1 MRMAEPAQA
10 LQASLA
16 GRYDVERVLGEGG
29 MATVYVANDV
39 RHGRKVAIK
48 VMRPEVAISL
58 GNERFLTEI
67 KLTAKLQ
74 HPHILG
80 LIDSGVVFDDA
91 TGHRPFFVMPLIEG
105 ETLRETLAR
114 DGAMS
119 AADAVPILIEIAD
132 ALACAHAHGVVH
144 RDIKPENILLS
155 QGHAVVADFGIAKA
169 LHRSLDISAITQTG
183 LSVGTPAYMAP
194 EQAVGDPNVDHRADL
209 YALGVVAFEMIA
221 GRTPFFSASM
231 AAMVKASL
239 TENAPRLTTLAPKC
253 PPRLSD
259 LVASLLERDPNART
273 QSAADARDALRSILA
288 FASTESVAGAPPRS
302 SRVRLVGGGI
312 AAAAGLVM
320 GVALWQ
326 SRSHFA
332 GASAPV
338 TAARMPRSVAVLPF
352 HNVNR
357 DSATDYFADGMAVE
371 LMSAL
376 GRLPRLRVASR
387 TSTFALK
394 GGATSLAEIA
404 RRLGVDAVVE
414 SSVRHDADTV
424 LINASLVDVRNDSTL
439 WTGEYKGGL
448 RNVLFVQDS
457 VARAI
462 AKALALVFGADAGTA
477 LTNPRSAD
485 PRAYDAYVRGRVF
498 LGQRSPVAMA
508 SAIRSFET
516 AIQIDS
522 SFAPAYA
529 GLADAYSLIAPFG
542 SRRPSEVFPLARA
555 AAERAIKLDST
566 LAEAHTSLGIVSMFY
581 DWDWT
586 SAGKQLQRGVAL
598 NPSSAEAHLFYAWYL
613 LFRGQMNEALAEVT
627 KAQELDQLSVII
639 TTRHGNIL
647 QLLGRYADAI
657 PFLNRALALDS
668 TFFSA
673 RAELAYSLLQT
684 GEREKARR
692 TVPRNV
698 IQSGSG
704 EGAYPAWIMAQLGDT
719 AGARAQLN
727 GFKEAQSRGYISAD
741 ALAGAY
747 VAVGDTARALELL
760 ERAADERAFTL
771 VFLAVYP
778 MFDALHESA
787 RFKRLV
793 QRAGVAQP

>member
-1 MRMAEPAQA
+1 MRMAEPSQA

-29 MATVYVANDV
+29 MATVYVANDL

-80 LIDSGVVFDDA
+80 LIDSGVVSDEA
-91 TGHRPFFVMPLIEG
+91 TGQRPFFVMPLIEG

-209 YALGVVAFEMIA
+209 YALGVVAFEMMA
-221 GRTPFFSASM
+221 GRTPFFGASM

-253 PPRLSD
+253 PPRLSE
-259 LVASLLERDPNART
+259 LVASLLERDPNARA
-273 QSAADARDALRSILA
+273 QSAADARDTLRSILA
-288 FASTESVAGAPPRS
+288 FASTESVRAAAPT
-302 SRVRLVGGGI
+302 SRAKLIGGGI
-312 AAAAGLVM
+312 AAAAVLVAGL
-320 GVALWQ
+320 ALWQ
-326 SRSHFA
+326 VRSHAA
-332 GASAPV
+332 GASTLV
-338 TAARMPRSVAVLPF
+338 TAARMPHSVAVLPF
-352 HNVNR
+352 HNINR

-371 LMSAL
+371 LISAL

-387 TSTFALK
+387 TSTFAMK
-394 GGATSLAEIA
+394 GRSTSLADIA
-404 RRLGVDAVVE
+404 RQLGVDAVVE

-448 RNVLFVQDS
+448 RNVLYVQDS

-462 AKALALVFGADAGTA
+462 AKALTLVFGADAGTA

-516 AIQIDS
+516 AIRIDS

-586 SAGKQLQRGVAL
+586 SAGKHLQRGVVL
-598 NPSSAEAHLFYAWYL
+598 NPSSAEGHLFYAWYL

-684 GEREKARR
+684 GERDKARR
-692 TVPRNV
+692 MVPRNV

-727 GFKEAQSRGYISAD
+727 GFKEAQSRSYISAD

-747 VAVGDTARALELL
+747 VAVGDTARALDML